1 MNIENILAGVIAG
14 ILSGAITGIVVG
26 YFSMQFAFRE
36 FTQQHAADRK
46 LEWYEKAIHALG
58 NFSRLTVEMEIA
70 RKYRPLD
77 AAWEKGAAELQQC
90 LDEATL
96 YADQE
101 PYWQLLK
108 TVAKCQELK
117 EKSEHKEIIERRPI
131 IGVLRGALIKLL
143 KLIREKLGFKE
154 IEKK

>member
-14 ILSGAITGIVVG
+14 VLSGALTGIVVG
-26 YFSMQFAFRE
+26 YFSMQFAFRQ
-36 FTQQHAADRK
+36 FTQKRAADRK
-46 LEWYEKAIHALG
+46 LEWYEKAIRALG
-58 NFSRLTVEMEIA
+58 DFSRLTVEMEIA
-70 RKYRPLD
+70 AKHRPLD
-77 AAWEKGAAELQQC
+77 AAWEKGVAELQRC

-117 EKSEHKEIIERRPI
+117 EKSDRKEMTEGRPMV
-131 IGVLRGALIKLL
+131 GVLRSALIKLL
-143 KLIREKLGFKE
+143 KPIREKLGFKE